1 MTKLADICCLITI
14 DATRERT
21 WTVLTTPAFVQAWL
35 GCTGFVPEV
44 GSLFHMQPDPERRA
58 AGSTE
63 GATHCVIK
71 AIEPPDRLRF
81 SWFLPGTPET
91 DAGIALP
98 GPAEGGPS
106 WSAASC
112 VAAAWELARSE
123 AAPDDLICVT
133 GSFFIAAETRAIMA
147 LPADRERPGT

>member
-58 AGSTE
+58 AGSTK

-91 DAGIALP
+91 HVEIVLS
-98 GPAEGGPS
+98 GPAEGPTTACLLHSG
-106 WSAASC
+106 
-112 VAAAWELARSE
+112 WEQFDAESIRPVRDMLDGGWRSF
-123 AAPDDLICVT
+123 V
-133 GSFFIAAETRAIMA
+133 
-147 LPADRERPGT
+147 LPNLKRSVEGADS